1 MAEFKDISEFS
12 LKPIL
17 DGQEEIQIS
26 AENKTTLL
34 QIAKLVLT
42 NLFTLDN
49 FEKSSVG
56 FGSLTSTDTLMQAL
70 KKINLGFSNGKARI
84 FASEVTGDLIMG
96 LATEKGIIGFN
107 LQSQNIEIYFDNGSV
122 TEPLSSKSDD
132 DLAEQL
138 DGAGDVWNLKRF
150 VQEYLY
156 NPTSGGLLYINGST
170 IMWVTNQVTQIELVG
185 SFERGNTSAV
195 IGGLTQTI
203 APTLKAGV
211 SSGMKIYKASNW
223 DSIWA
228 MTGMKVIT
236 IQRFSS
242 ASKILVANV
251 GLYLEA

>member
-56 FGSLTSTDTLMQAL
+56 FGSLASTDTLMQAL

-84 FASEVTGDLIMG
+84 FTSYSTGSLIIG
-96 LATEKGIIGFN
+96 LATEKGIIGFD
-107 LQSQNIEIYFDNGSV
+107 LEAQDIEIYFDESV
-122 TEPLSSKSDD
+122 TEPLFSRSDD

-156 NPTSGGLLYINGST
+156 NPSGGSLNVNGSS
-170 IMWVTNQVTQIELVG
+170 IIWVTNQVTQIELV
-185 SFERGNTSAV
+185 SFEIGNTSAV

-203 APTLKAGV
+203 APTLKAV
-211 SSGMKIYKASNW
+211 VSGMKIYKASNW

-236 IQRFSS
+236 IQRFSP

>member
-49 FEKSSVG
+49 FQESPKG
-56 FGSLTSTDTLMQAL
+56 FGPLTSTDTLMQVL

-84 FASEVTGDLIMG
+84 FASEVTGNLIVG

-107 LQSQNIEIYFDNGSV
+107 LESQDIEIYFDGSV
-122 TEPLSSKSDD
+122 TEPLYSGSDD

-138 DGAGDVWNLKRF
+138 DGAGDTWNLKNF

-156 NPTSGGLLYINGST
+156 NSSGGLLNVNGSY
-170 IMWVTNQVTQIELVG
+170 IIWVTNQVTQIELLR
-185 SFERGNTSAV
+185 FEPGGTSAV
-195 IGGLTQTI
+195 IGGLTQTV
-203 APTLKAGV
+203 APTLKAGY
-211 SSGMKIYKASNW
+211 SGMKIYKASNW

-236 IQRFSS
+236 IQRFSKT
-242 ASKILVANV
+242 SKVLVANV
-251 GLYLEA
+251 GLYLEV

>member
-56 FGSLTSTDTLMQAL
+56 FGSLASTDTLMQAL

-84 FASEVTGDLIMG
+84 FTSYSTGSLIIG
-96 LATEKGIIGFN
+96 LATEKGIIGFD
-107 LQSQNIEIYFDNGSV
+107 LEAQGIEIYFDESV
-122 TEPLSSKSDD
+122 TEPLFSKSDD

-156 NPTSGGLLYINGST
+156 NPSGGSLNVNGSS
-170 IMWVTNQVTQIELVG
+170 IIWVTNQVTQIELV
-185 SFERGNTSAV
+185 SFEIGNTSAV

-203 APTLKAGV
+203 APTLQAGV
-211 SSGMKIYKASNW
+211 SGMKIYKASNW

-236 IQRFSS
+236 IQRFSP

>member
-56 FGSLTSTDTLMQAL
+56 FGSLASTDTLMQAL

-84 FASEVTGDLIMG
+84 FTSYSTGNLIIG
-96 LATEKGIIGFN
+96 LATEKGIIGFD
-107 LQSQNIEIYFDNGSV
+107 LEAQDIEIYFDESV
-122 TEPLSSKSDD
+122 TEPLFSKSDD

-138 DGAGDVWNLKRF
+138 DGAGDVWNLKKF

-156 NPTSGGLLYINGST
+156 NPSGGSLSVNGSS
-170 IMWVTNQVTQIELVG
+170 IIWVTNQVTQIELV
-185 SFERGNTSAV
+185 SFEIGNTSAV

-203 APTLKAGV
+203 APTLKAV
-211 SSGMKIYKASNW
+211 VSGMKIYKASNW

-236 IQRFSS
+236 IQRFSP

>member
-49 FEKSSVG
+49 FQESQKG
-56 FGSLTSTDTLMQAL
+56 FGPLTSTDTLMQAL

-84 FASEVTGDLIMG
+84 FTSYSTGNLIIG
-96 LATEKGIIGFN
+96 LAIEKGIIGFD
-107 LQSQNIEIYFDNGSV
+107 LQNQDIEIYFDESV
-122 TEPLSSKSDD
+122 TEPFFSKSDD

-138 DGAGDVWNLKRF
+138 DGAGDIWSLKQF
-150 VQEYLY
+150 VQEYFY
-156 NPTSGGLLYINGST
+156 NSTSGGLLNVNGSD
-170 IMWVTNQVTQIELVG
+170 IIWVTNQVTQIELI
-185 SFERGNTSAV
+185 SFEIGKTSAV

-203 APTLKAGV
+203 APTLKAG

-236 IQRFSS
+236 IQRFSPTL
-242 ASKILVANV
+242 KILVANV

>member
-56 FGSLTSTDTLMQAL
+56 FGSLASTDTLMQAL

-84 FASEVTGDLIMG
+84 FTSYFTGSLIIG
-96 LATEKGIIGFN
+96 LATEKGIIGFD
-107 LQSQNIEIYFDNGSV
+107 LQSQDIEIYFDESV
-122 TEPLSSKSDD
+122 TEPFFSRSDD

-138 DGAGDVWNLKRF
+138 DGAGDVWDLRRL
-150 VQEYLY
+150 VQEDLY
-156 NPTSGGLLYINGST
+156 NLSGGSLNVDGSS
-170 IMWVTNQVTQIELVG
+170 IIWVTNQVTQIELV
-185 SFERGNTSAV
+185 SFEMGNTSAV

-211 SSGMKIYKASNW
+211 SGMKIYKASNW

-236 IQRFSS
+236 IQRFSP
-242 ASKILVANV
+242 APKILVANV
-251 GLYLEA
+251 GLYLGA

>member
-56 FGSLTSTDTLMQAL
+56 FGSLASTDTLMQAL

-84 FASEVTGDLIMG
+84 FTSYSTGSLIIG
-96 LATEKGIIGFN
+96 LATEKGIIGFD
-107 LQSQNIEIYFDNGSV
+107 LEAQDIEIYFDESV
-122 TEPLSSKSDD
+122 TEPLFSRSDD

-156 NPTSGGLLYINGST
+156 NLSGGSLNVNGSS
-170 IMWVTNQVTQIELVG
+170 IIWVTNQVTQIELV
-185 SFERGNTSAV
+185 SFEIGNTSAV

-203 APTLKAGV
+203 APTLKALV
-211 SSGMKIYKASNW
+211 SGMKIYKASNW

-236 IQRFSS
+236 IQRFSP

>member
-56 FGSLTSTDTLMQAL
+56 FGSLASTDTLMQAL

-84 FASEVTGDLIMG
+84 FTSYSTGSLIIG
-96 LATEKGIIGFN
+96 LATEKGIIGFD
-107 LQSQNIEIYFDNGSV
+107 LEAQDIEIYFDESV
-122 TEPLSSKSDD
+122 TEPLFSRSDD

-156 NPTSGGLLYINGST
+156 NPSGGSLNVNGSS
-170 IMWVTNQVTQIELVG
+170 IIWVTNQVTQIELV
-185 SFERGNTSAV
+185 SFEIGNTSAV

-211 SSGMKIYKASNW
+211 SGMKIYKASNW

-236 IQRFSS
+236 IQRFSP

>member
-56 FGSLTSTDTLMQAL
+56 FGSLASTDTLMQAL

-84 FASEVTGDLIMG
+84 FTSYSTGSLIIG
-96 LATEKGIIGFN
+96 LATEKGIIGFD
-107 LQSQNIEIYFDNGSV
+107 LEAQDIEIYFDESV
-122 TEPLSSKSDD
+122 TEPFFSKSDD

-156 NPTSGGLLYINGST
+156 NPSGGSLNVNGSS
-170 IMWVTNQVTQIELVG
+170 IIWVTNQVTQIELV
-185 SFERGNTSAV
+185 SFEIGNTSAV

-211 SSGMKIYKASNW
+211 SGMKIYKASNW

-236 IQRFSS
+236 IQRFSP

>member
-56 FGSLTSTDTLMQAL
+56 FGSLASTDTLMQAL

-84 FASEVTGDLIMG
+84 FTSYSTGSLIIG
-96 LATEKGIIGFN
+96 LATEKGIIGFD
-107 LQSQNIEIYFDNGSV
+107 LEAQYIEIYFDESV
-122 TEPLSSKSDD
+122 TEPLFSKSDD

-156 NPTSGGLLYINGST
+156 NPSGGSLNVNGSS
-170 IMWVTNQVTQIELVG
+170 IIWVTNQVTQIELV
-185 SFERGNTSAV
+185 SFEIGNTSAV

-211 SSGMKIYKASNW
+211 SGMKIYKASNW

-236 IQRFSS
+236 IQRFSP

>member
-56 FGSLTSTDTLMQAL
+56 FGSLASTDTLMQAL

-84 FASEVTGDLIMG
+84 FTSYFTGNLIIG
-96 LATEKGIIGFN
+96 LATEKGIIGFD
-107 LQSQNIEIYFDNGSV
+107 LEAQDIEIYFDELV
-122 TEPLSSKSDD
+122 TEPLFSKSDD

-138 DGAGDVWNLKRF
+138 DDAGDIWNLKQL

-156 NPTSGGLLYINGST
+156 NPSGGSLNVSGSS
-170 IMWVTNQVTQIELVG
+170 ISWVTNQVTQIELV
-185 SFERGNTSAV
+185 SFEIGNTSAV

-211 SSGMKIYKASNW
+211 SGMKIYKASNW

-236 IQRFSS
+236 IQRFSP

>member
-56 FGSLTSTDTLMQAL
+56 FGSLASTDTLMQAL

-84 FASEVTGDLIMG
+84 FTSYSTGNLIMG
-96 LATEKGIIGFN
+96 LATEKGIIGFDPEA
-107 LQSQNIEIYFDNGSV
+107 QDIEIYFDESV
-122 TEPLSSKSDD
+122 TEPLFSKSDD

-138 DGAGDVWNLKRF
+138 ENVGDIWDLKRF

-156 NPTSGGLLYINGST
+156 HPSGGLLNVDGSS
-170 IMWVTNQVTQIELVG
+170 IIWVTNQVTQIELG
-185 SFERGNTSAV
+185 RFEIGKTSAV

-211 SSGMKIYKASNW
+211 SGMKIYKASNW

-236 IQRFSS
+236 IQRFSPV
-242 ASKILVANV
+242 SKILVANV

>member
-49 FEKSSVG
+49 FQESPKG
-56 FGSLTSTDTLMQAL
+56 FGPLISTDTLMQAL

-84 FASEVTGDLIMG
+84 FASDVTGNLIMG
-96 LATEKGIIGFN
+96 LATEKGIIGFD
-107 LQSQNIEIYFDNGSV
+107 LQNQDIEIYFDESV
-122 TEPLSSKSDD
+122 TEPFSSKSDD

-138 DGAGDVWNLKRF
+138 DNSGEIWNLKNF
-150 VQEYLY
+150 VQEHLY
-156 NPTSGGLLYINGST
+156 NIVPSGGLLNVNGSN
-170 IMWVTNQVTQIELVG
+170 IIWVTNQVTQINLTA
-185 SFERGNTSAV
+185 FESGYTSAV

-203 APTLKAGV
+203 APTLKAV

-236 IQRFSS
+236 IQRFSPT
-242 ASKILVANV
+242 SKILVANV

>member
-56 FGSLTSTDTLMQAL
+56 FGSLASTDTLMQAL

-84 FASEVTGDLIMG
+84 FTSDFTGNLIIG
-96 LATEKGIIGFN
+96 LATEKGIIGFD
-107 LQSQNIEIYFDNGSV
+107 LEAQDIEIYFDGSV
-122 TEPLSSKSDD
+122 TEPFFSKSDD
-132 DLAEQL
+132 DLADQL
-138 DGAGDVWNLKRF
+138 DIAGDMWNLKRF

-156 NPTSGGLLYINGST
+156 NPSGGSLNVKGSS
-170 IMWVTNQVTQIELVG
+170 IIWVTNQVTQIELVDFEMG
-185 SFERGNTSAV
+185 STSAV

-211 SSGMKIYKASNW
+211 SDMKIYKASNW

-236 IQRFSS
+236 IQRFSP